1 MAELFRITTYP
12 GTKAVYRSS
21 ITGKFVS
28 KSHYLDNPDTTYKS
42 TVRTPRYEWI
52 DVDELL
58 QGFREIQFYQ
68 FYDSTDSSL
77 VISLQKPIRVTE
89 LSKVCDQVGVSFNS
103 IIKTLHDFPYRRDV
117 LWVDVHEFKKQ
128 GR

>member
-28 KSHYLDNPDTTYKS
+28 KRHYLDNPDTTY
-42 TVRTPRYEWI
+42 RTSVKTPKYEWI

-58 QGFREIQFYQ
+58 EGFRQIQ
-68 FYDSTDSSL
+68 FYDSTEDEWL
-77 VISLQKPIRVTE
+77 IRLQQPIRVTE
-89 LSKVCDQVGVSFNS
+89 LSTVCDQVGVSFNS

-117 LWVDVHEFKKQ
+117 LWVDVHEFKK
-128 GR
+128 R

>member
-12 GTKAVYRSS
+12 GKRTVYRSS

-28 KSHYLDNPDTTYKS
+28 KSHYLDNPDTTYKT
-42 TVRTPRYEWI
+42 TVRAPRYEWI
-52 DVDELL
+52 DPEELL
-58 QGFREIQFYQ
+58 YGFRRIE
-68 FYDSTDSSL
+68 FYDSTEDEWL
-77 VISLQKPIRVTE
+77 ISLPQPIHVTK
-89 LSKVCDQVGVSFNS
+89 LSTVCDEVGVPFNWV
-103 IIKTLHDFPYRRDV
+103 IKTIYNLPYWRDS